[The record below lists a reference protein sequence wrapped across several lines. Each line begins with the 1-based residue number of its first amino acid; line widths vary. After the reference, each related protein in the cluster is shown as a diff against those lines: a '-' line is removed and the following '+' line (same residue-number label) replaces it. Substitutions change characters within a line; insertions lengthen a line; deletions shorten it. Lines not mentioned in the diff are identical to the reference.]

1 MKKYFKL
8 FTLLLC
14 VFLIITCIS
23 ISVLSAGAQETSKK
37 YKIGYDIYWLGNTW
51 SVMLAEEFK
60 YAVERPEYK
69 DIVEAVYTEAEND
82 TNKMIN
88 NIEDLIAQKC
98 DAIIVTPTSQT
109 ALNPVLRK
117 AREAGIKVVLNATRA
132 DDPEAYDAL
141 VYYDNYL
148 IAKQRM
154 EWMARKL
161 NYKGKIIDVLGIAGY
176 ACTEDSIKGHQEVAD
191 KYKDIKIIGTIN
203 GMWSYATTKNEMANA
218 LTAYPQIDG
227 VLNVNGAGGVGAI
240 EAFEDA
246 GRPLVPIT
254 GEDNNGFLRKWVWI
268 REQQEA
274 GNEFYYKFD
283 SNAHAMPVYLSVT
296 SLEVALKLLQGIPLE
311 FEKDYQFPKAILEQ
325 GVGLICADEL
335 DKYVKPDLPDGINTL
350 TTLSDEELREIFK
363 Q

>member
-1 MKKYFKL
+1 MRNINKYCIIL
-8 FTLLLC
+8 LISLLL
-14 VFLIITCIS
+14 ITS
-23 ISVLSAGAQETSKK
+23 LGFSAASAPERKF
-37 YKIGYDIYWLGNTW
+37 KIGYDIYWLGNTW

-60 YAVERPEYK
+60 HVVKRPEYR
-69 DIVEAVYTEAEND
+69 DLVEVVYTESEND

-88 NIEDLIAQKC
+88 NMEDLIAQKC
-98 DAIIVTPTSQT
+98 DAIIVTPTSES

-117 AREAGIKVVLNATRA
+117 AREAGIIVVLNATRA

-141 VYYDNYL
+141 VYYDNYF
-148 IAKQRM
+148 IAKERM

-176 ACTEDSIKGHQEVAD
+176 AATEDSIRGHREVAD
-191 KYKDIKIIGTIN
+191 KYKDIEIIGTID
-203 GMWSYATTKNEMANA
+203 GMWSYAKTKNEMANA
-218 LTAYPQIDG
+218 LIAYPEIDG
-227 VLNVNGAGGVGAI
+227 VLNVNGAGAVGAI

-254 GEDNNGFLRKWVWI
+254 GEDNNGFLKKWAWI

-274 GNEFYYKFD
+274 GDEFYYKFD

-296 SLEVALKLLQGIPLE
+296 SLEVALKLLQEMPLE
-311 FEKDYQFPKAILEQ
+311 FEKDYRFPKAILEQ
-325 GVGLICADEL
+325 GIGLITADKL
-335 DKYVKPDLPDGINTL
+335 DQYVKPNLPDGINTL
-350 TTLSDEELREIFK
+350 TTLTDEELEIIFK